1 MQGSLLRTVDS
12 CQSEI
17 QLDMTVFKFER
28 EEMILKYMSLPRSY
42 FIFSNFLLCGRGIA
56 VICDLWDSWSALG
69 FQRHVRVVRKDGKQ
83 HHDGRDGVPRVSH
96 GQNRNI
102 YYAKFFFEK
111 VAPFCSTCLAYLYYA
126 TFPLLGYMIVSCVFF
141 LTGAFFQLGKKSN
154 DTIYIYCRSSAS
166 TLDSLW

>member
-1 MQGSLLRTVDS
+1 M
-12 CQSEI
+12 ENEA
-17 QLDMTVFKFER
+17 K
-28 EEMILKYMSLPRSY
+28 K
-42 FIFSNFLLCGRGIA
+42 FLLI
-56 VICDLWDSWSALG
+56 VHVNNIMMSAMVF
-69 FQRHVRVVRKDGKQ
+69 FQFAMAA
-83 HHDGRDGVPRVSH
+83 
-96 GQNRNI
+96 QNRNI

-154 DTIYIYCRSSAS
+154 DTIYNYCRSSAS

>member
-1 MQGSLLRTVDS
+1 M
-12 CQSEI
+12 SE
-17 QLDMTVFKFER
+17 LHER
-28 EEMILKYMSLPRSY
+28 MENEAKK
-42 FIFSNFLLCGRGIA
+42 FLLI
-56 VICDLWDSWSALG
+56 V
-69 FQRHVRVVRKDGKQ
+69 HVNNIMMAAMVFFEFAMAA
-83 HHDGRDGVPRVSH
+83 
-96 GQNRNI
+96 QNRNI

-154 DTIYIYCRSSAS
+154 DTIYNYCRSSAS